1 MVPQLMTILD
11 NGEPNFQMVCRDR
24 NRLAMQSDI
33 LGASAHGIKYS
44 NTTELVES
52 SEIAKL
58 IDENIDSMQKDLANF
73 ERVRRFSLLEKAFT
87 IEDGELTP
95 SLKVRR
101 KVVEEKYAHLIQG
114 MYEGVN

>member
-1 MVPQLMTILD
+1 
-11 NGEPNFQMVCRDR
+11 
-24 NRLAMQSDI
+24 
-33 LGASAHGIKYS
+33 
-44 NTTELVES
+44 
-52 SEIAKL
+52 
-58 IDENIDSMQKDLANF
+58 MQKDLANF
-73 ERVRRFSLLEKAFT
+73 ERVRRFSLLEKPFT